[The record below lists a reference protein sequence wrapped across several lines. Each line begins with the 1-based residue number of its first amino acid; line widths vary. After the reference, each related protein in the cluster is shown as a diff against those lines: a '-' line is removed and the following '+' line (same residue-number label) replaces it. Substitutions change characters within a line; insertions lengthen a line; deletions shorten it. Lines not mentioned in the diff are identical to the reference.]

1 MRCSAILRCMR
12 ARSASSLLGP
22 SRTFSSSCLARA
34 NFCWLNRD
42 RASSYIL
49 SCAWTRGS
57 TSSTPPRWAGGG
69 GGKVFFFCD
78 LDELRAAPL
87 ECLDDPEEGLRAFAM
102 GRMLTEPVSR
112 VNGCARG
119 HFGGQESAGVTER
132 RHRPKIGRGVRS
144 GIADTVC
151 AVHAK

>member
-42 RASSYIL
+42 RASSYVL

-69 GGKVFFFCD
+69 GDKLFFFCD
-78 LDELRAAPL
+78 LEELRAAPL
-87 ECLDDPEEGLRAFAM
+87 ECLDDPEEGLCAFVM
-102 GRMLTEPVSR
+102 RRMLTEPVSR
-112 VNGCARG
+112 VNGCARS
-119 HFGGQESAGVTER
+119 HFGRQETQRRYRTEAG
-132 RHRPKIGRGVRS
+132 PKIERGVR
-144 GIADTVC
+144 GRI
-151 AVHAK
+151 

>member
-1 MRCSAILRCMR
+1 MRCSAILRCIR

-69 GGKVFFFCD
+69 AGKVFFFCD
-78 LDELRAAPL
+78 LDRLRAAPV
-87 ECLDDPEEGLRAFAM
+87 ECLDDPEEGFCAFAIE
-102 GRMLTEPVSR
+102 RMLAEQDSG
-112 VNGCARG
+112 VNGC
-119 HFGGQESAGVTER
+119 ER
-132 RHRPKIGRGVRS
+132 RRFGREGGFRRY
-144 GIADTVC
+144 
-151 AVHAK
+151 